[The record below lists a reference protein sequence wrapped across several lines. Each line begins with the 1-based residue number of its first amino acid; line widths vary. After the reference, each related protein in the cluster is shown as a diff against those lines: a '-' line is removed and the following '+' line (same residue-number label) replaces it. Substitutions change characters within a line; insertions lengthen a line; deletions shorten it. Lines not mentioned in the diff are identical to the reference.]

1 MLNRIFLLLL
11 LGLAPLAMAAAPDT
25 ATVERALQRF
35 LDAELQHR
43 QASYQFGPLSVL
55 DGLKPCAQI
64 PRISW
69 PPGEQPSGSAQ
80 LNVACPGAGW
90 AVKVPVTISETR
102 YGMVTTRAIGAGEVL
117 GSADVQRVELANKAL
132 GRSVLQDSGEVV
144 GQTARSGIPAG
155 AWLRAFM
162 LRAPQVVKAGQK
174 VQVNASGDSFA
185 VLADGIANR
194 NAAVGEVVT
203 VRMSSGRLVQ
213 GIAQQ
218 DGSVQ
223 VRY

>member
-1 MLNRIFLLLL
+1 MLNRIFLLL
-11 LGLAPLAMAAAPDT
+11 LGLAPLAMAAAPGSGS
-25 ATVERALQRF
+25 VERAVQRF

-43 QASYQFGPLSVL
+43 QASYQLGPLTVL
-55 DGLKPCAQI
+55 DGLKPCAQT
-64 PRISW
+64 PKVSW
-69 PPGEQPSGSAQ
+69 PPGEEASGSAQ

-117 GSADVQRVELANKAL
+117 GSADVQRVVVANKAL
-132 GRSVLQDSGEVV
+132 GRSVLQDPNEAV
-144 GQTARSGIPAG
+144 GLTARSGIPAG

-162 LRAPQVVKAGQK
+162 LRPPQVVKAGQK
-174 VQVNASGDSFA
+174 VQVNASGDGFA
-185 VLADGIANR
+185 VLADGTANR

-203 VRMSSGRLVQ
+203 VRMNSGRLVQ
-213 GIAQQ
+213 GVAQQ
-218 DGSVQ
+218 DGTVQ